1 MTTQCIDFQALEVA
15 KHGYSLANIL
25 ELECLIDGSIRVMVP
40 AWEEIG
46 ARYTCPI
53 CGEMRP
59 CGDPHCRAFTRHVLP
74 YFERVGPAVAWG
86 RTFGGSSNHP
96 AKHERNM
103 SRVGNDFCVLRMRK
117 KRSHG

>member
-1 MTTQCIDFQALEVA
+1 MTTQCIDLEALELA

-46 ARYTCPI
+46 TRCACPI

-59 CGDPHCRAFTRHVLP
+59 CGDPHCCAFTRHVLP

-86 RTFGGSSNHP
+86 LTFGGSSSSSK
-96 AKHERNM
+96 ARTEHEQGGQR
-103 SRVGNDFCVLRMRK
+103 SLCIEVRR